1 MAVSL
6 ALIILLGL
14 SSNVLFSKIKLPG
27 LLGMLIVGIVIGP
40 NMLNLISGE
49 MIKASADF
57 REMALIVILL
67 RAGFEISSKTIKK
80 VGRTALLMSCIPALF
95 EGAAITLAAP
105 YLLKITYLE
114 AAILGSIIAAVSPAV
129 VVPYMIEFIQRG
141 KGSDKEIPSLIIAA
155 SSVDD
160 IFVIVIFSSL
170 LGLYFGKN
178 ANVALQLL
186 EIPVSIILG
195 IAIGAALGIIL
206 CNLFK
211 SYHMRD
217 TKKVLIIIGISILL
231 TWAENSAKNVIPF
244 ASLLGVMT
252 IGAVILERYEVLAG
266 RLSQKFSKIWVFAE
280 ILLFVLVGAQ
290 VDIKVALNAG
300 LMGAV
305 VIITGLI
312 GRSIGVYIS
321 LLGSGLN
328 FREIIFC
335 IISYIPKA
343 TVQAAIGAIPLSAG
357 VKSGNLILAVA
368 VMSIII
374 TAPLGAIGIKYF
386 GEKYLYYD

>member
-6 ALIILLGL
+6 ALIILIGL
-14 SSNVLFSKIKLPG
+14 LANVVFSKIKMPG
-27 LLGMLIVGIVIGP
+27 LLGMLLTGIIIGP
-40 NMLNLISGE
+40 FLLNLISDD

-57 REMALIVILL
+57 REIALIVILL
-67 RAGFEISSKTIKK
+67 RAGFEISSKTIRK
-80 VGRTALLMSCIPALF
+80 VGKTALLMSCIPALF
-95 EGAAITLAAP
+95 EGAAITIFAP
-105 YLLKITYLE
+105 YLLNISYLE

-129 VVPYMIEFIQRG
+129 VVPYMIDFIQRG
-141 KGSDKEIPSLIIAA
+141 KGSEKDIPSLIIAA

-170 LGLYFGKN
+170 LGLYFGN
-178 ANVALQLL
+178 NVNIALQLM
-186 EIPVSIILG
+186 EIPVSIVLG
-195 IAIGAALGIIL
+195 VAAGAVLGIIL
-206 CNLFK
+206 CKLFK

-217 TKKVLIIIGISILL
+217 TKKVLIILGISILL
-231 TWAENSAKNVIPF
+231 TWAENLLKNIIPF
-244 ASLLGVMT
+244 SSLLGVMT
-252 IGAVILERYEVLAG
+252 IGAVILEKYEVLAG

-290 VDIKVALNAG
+290 VDIRVAFNAG
-300 LMGAV
+300 LSG
-305 VIITGLI
+305 VIVILMGLI
-312 GRSIGVYIS
+312 WRSIGVYIS

-328 FREIIFC
+328 FKEKLFC
-335 IISYIPKA
+335 IVSYIPKA

-357 VKSGNLILAVA
+357 VKSGELILAVA

-386 GEKYLYYD
+386 GEKYL

>member
-1 MAVSL
+1 
-6 ALIILLGL
+6 
-14 SSNVLFSKIKLPG
+14 
-27 LLGMLIVGIVIGP
+27 
-40 NMLNLISGE
+40 
-49 MIKASADF
+49 
-57 REMALIVILL
+57 MALVT
-67 RAGFEISSKTIKK
+67 F
-80 VGRTALLMSCIPALF
+80 
-95 EGAAITLAAP
+95 
-105 YLLKITYLE
+105 
-114 AAILGSIIAAVSPAV
+114 
-129 VVPYMIEFIQRG
+129 MIEFIQRG

-186 EIPVSIILG
+186 EIPVSVIPG

>member
-6 ALIILLGL
+6 ALIILIGL
-14 SSNVLFSKIKLPG
+14 LANVVFSKIKMPG
-27 LLGMLIVGIVIGP
+27 LLGMLLTGIIIGP
-40 NMLNLISGE
+40 FLLNLISDD

-57 REMALIVILL
+57 REIALIVILL
-67 RAGFEISSKTIKK
+67 RAGFEISSKTIRK
-80 VGRTALLMSCIPALF
+80 VGKTALLMSCIPALF
-95 EGAAITLAAP
+95 EGAAITIFAP
-105 YLLKITYLE
+105 YLLNISYLE

-129 VVPYMIEFIQRG
+129 VVPYMIDFIQRG
-141 KGSDKEIPSLIIAA
+141 KGSEKDIPSLIIAA

-170 LGLYFGKN
+170 LGLYFGN
-178 ANVALQLL
+178 NVNIALQLM
-186 EIPVSIILG
+186 EIPVSIVLG
-195 IAIGAALGIIL
+195 VAAGAVLGIIL
-206 CNLFK
+206 CKLFK

-217 TKKVLIIIGISILL
+217 TKKVLIILGISILL
-231 TWAENSAKNVIPF
+231 TWAENLLKNIIPF
-244 ASLLGVMT
+244 SSLLGVMT
-252 IGAVILERYEVLAG
+252 IGAVILEKYEVLAG

-290 VDIKVALNAG
+290 VDIRVAFNAG
-300 LMGAV
+300 LSG
-305 VIITGLI
+305 VIVILMGLI
-312 GRSIGVYIS
+312 WRSIGVYIC

-328 FREIIFC
+328 FKEKLFC
-335 IISYIPKA
+335 IVSYIPKA

-357 VKSGNLILAVA
+357 VKSGDLILAVA

-386 GEKYLYYD
+386 GEKYL

>member
-40 NMLNLISGE
+40 NILNLISGE